1 MLAQR
6 CAQICAR
13 ICVVVLMLFAQTST
27 AQTSRD
33 DAVQV
38 STAEELA
45 QALAV
50 ALPGSVI
57 ALAPGDYGALTLTSF
72 GGEAENPITLTA
84 TDLTAT
90 DPAARPVFDRLDLRD
105 VQGLVL
111 EGLVFD
117 YRFAPEDQDNFRP
130 FQIFAAQGI
139 TLRNCLFDGDLAQGA
154 GVGAGIG
161 VGTGIESDGYPSGI
175 GLAVRSARQVQILDS
190 EMRSFARAMVIS
202 DSTDVTL
209 RGNNIFGMRVDGL
222 GFAQVERVVIEDN
235 LIHDFT
241 RPPEGKGTA
250 AVHTDMIQF
259 WTNGTTQPSRDI
271 VIRNNVLNS
280 GAGLFTQSIY
290 LRNDLVD
297 RGLAGSEM
305 FYRNITIEENVI
317 INAHLHGIT
326 VGEVDGLIVRR
337 NTVVRNAR
345 SQGKADNPPLWTPQ
359 IRVAETST
367 HVQINRN
374 VTSKI
379 AGYADQAD
387 WQVEGNVLIQDR
399 APRQPGYYDQM
410 FVAARTGDPTKL
422 ASFGYL
428 PGGPLDMGS
437 DQEGV
442 GASRLGTVL
451 LGAVPA
457 APSDTA
463 ALASEDQGAN
473 SAASSGASSGENAA
487 GPATTEARIRILGSA
502 DSANRFTFDASL
514 SLLPGGVSPDQVQ
527 FDWQIEDTSQQGP
540 SVTHVFA
547 TTGPQQIV
555 LTLTLPDGTT
565 ATARSEVIVVGP
577 EVLTFSAATGQFT
590 SFAKRDPLIV
600 PNLALAKGPAILGQ
614 GGAVIAISADEIAP
628 FFEARDFELHLR
640 LRAIDGYEAAGELLR
655 IHQSLRVTVTGR
667 GTLDIRFNTATAAQ
681 LRLRA
686 PAPTLLDGAWHDLT
700 LRYSSVKGVF
710 AVEMDGVIRSEGKIS
725 GLTRAKEHWGLVLGN
740 PFENL
745 KSFDGELESL
755 SLRVNVDEQTVQE

>member
-6 CAQICAR
+6 CAR
-13 ICVVVLMLFAQTST
+13 ICVVVLMLFAQTSAAQT
-27 AQTSRD
+27 SAAQTSRD

-175 GLAVRSARQVQILDS
+175 GLAVRSAQQVQILDS

-345 SQGKADNPPLWTPQ
+345 SQGMADNPPLWTPQ

-379 AGYADQAD
+379 SGYADQAD

-422 ASFGYL
+422 ASFAYL
-428 PGGPLDMGS
+428 PGGPLDMTG
-437 DQEGV
+437 DQEGI

-451 LGAVPA
+451 N
-457 APSDTA
+457 APLDTV
-463 ALASEDQGAN
+463 AN
-473 SAASSGASSGENAA
+473 SAANSTGAA
-487 GPATTEARIRILGSA
+487 GPATAEARIRILGGLE
-502 DSANRFTFDASL
+502 SANRFTFDASL

-565 ATARSEVIVVGP
+565 TTARSEVIVVGP

-710 AVEMDGVIRSEGKIS
+710 AVEIDGALASEGKVS

-745 KSFDGELESL
+745 KSFDGELEGL